1 MYPSIDLFFNMVLY
15 LILGEDVDLLKGVSG
30 YLEPGTM
37 TALMGT
43 SGAGIAFIYM
53 ALIYMSSIYMT
64 PIYMAL
70 IYMSLIYMSS
80 IYMSLIYMAP
90 IYMLCHLSI

>member
-1 MYPSIDLFFNMVLY
+1 MVLY
-15 LILGEDVDLLKGVSG
+15 LMLGEDVDLLKGVSG

-43 SGAGIAFIYM
+43 SGAGIAH
-53 ALIYMSSIYMT
+53 IYMSHIYMS
-64 PIYMAL
+64 L

-80 IYMSLIYMAP
+80 IYMSSIYM
-90 IYMLCHLSI
+90 ML

>member
-1 MYPSIDLFFNMVLY
+1 MVLY
-15 LILGEDVDLLKGVSG
+15 LMLGEDVDLLKGVSG

-43 SGAGIAFIYM
+43 SGAGIAP
-53 ALIYMSSIYMT
+53 IYMS
-64 PIYMAL
+64 L

-80 IYMSLIYMAP
+80 IYMSSIYMK
-90 IYMLCHLSI
+90 L